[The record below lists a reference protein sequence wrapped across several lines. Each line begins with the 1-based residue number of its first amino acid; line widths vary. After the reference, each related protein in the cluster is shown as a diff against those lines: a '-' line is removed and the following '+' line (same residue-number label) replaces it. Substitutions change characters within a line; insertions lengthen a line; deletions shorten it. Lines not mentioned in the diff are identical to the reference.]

1 MGFFKKQEKN
11 ILKAEIKPTL
21 DKLVPNWSEKNGIL
35 KKKTIIIPTILIIER
50 PRQKNNFTFKSSL
63 DCIVN
68 SRPTWATR

>member
-35 KKKTIIIPTILIIER
+35 KKNHNYT
-50 PRQKNNFTFKSSL
+50 NNT
-63 DCIVN
+63 N
-68 SRPTWATR
+68 N